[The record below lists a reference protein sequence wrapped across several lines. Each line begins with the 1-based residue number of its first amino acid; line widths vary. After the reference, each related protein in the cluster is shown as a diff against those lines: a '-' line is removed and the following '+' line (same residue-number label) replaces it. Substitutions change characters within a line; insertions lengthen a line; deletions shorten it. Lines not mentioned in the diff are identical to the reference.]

1 MFSKI
6 AILSFVSIFAA
17 ATQTIP
23 VTYPSPTPT
32 TISQCDTS
40 NDHLLFILNAIAD
53 CNLGEAYCCNS
64 VGQAN
69 TLSGVSTV
77 LTLLDIV
84 LDPITAIVGLSCSP
98 ISVGIFSSA
107 GGGANCAQQP
117 VCCTNNSFNGLIN
130 IGCVPVSL

>member
-6 AILSFVSIFAA
+6 AILSFVSVLAA
-17 ATQTIP
+17 ATETIP
-23 VTYPSPTPT
+23 VTYPTPTPT

-40 NDHLLFILNAIAD
+40 
-53 CNLGEAYCCNS
+53 EAYCCNS

-69 TLSGVSTV
+69 TLAGVSAI
-77 LTLLDIV
+77 LALLNIA
-84 LDPITAIVGLSCSP
+84 LDPVTAIVGVTCSP
-98 ISVGIFSSA
+98 ITVGA

-117 VCCTNNSFNGLIN
+117 VCCTNNSFNGVIN